1 MKLTYLSIVLLLTIV
16 SFSCRRSSPVEE
28 NADNTRKSQPCGEA
42 VVANAPNFS
51 TVTTDDF
58 VIADASVSGD
68 CLTIKVG
75 GSGCSGNTWQTDVL
89 HAVSDAA
96 VYPRQHA
103 LKVVFTNKELCAAA
117 LGKSF
122 EFDLYPLRQ
131 KGTNKI
137 SLSIYGSAGYYK
149 TLQYAY

>member
-1 MKLTYLSIVLLLTIV
+1 MKLTYLPIVLMLPIV
-16 SFSCRRSSPVEE
+16 SFSCKRSSPVEGKME
-28 NADNTRKSQPCGEA
+28 DARKSQPCGEA

-51 TVTTDDF
+51 TVTTNDF
-58 VIADASVSGD
+58 VIADASISGD

-75 GSGCSGNTWQTDVL
+75 GSGCSGNTWKTDVL

-96 VYPRQHA
+96 VYPQQHA
-103 LKVVFTNKELCAAA
+103 LKVVFTNKELCTAAFV
-117 LGKSF
+117 KSF

-131 KGTNKI
+131 NGTNKI